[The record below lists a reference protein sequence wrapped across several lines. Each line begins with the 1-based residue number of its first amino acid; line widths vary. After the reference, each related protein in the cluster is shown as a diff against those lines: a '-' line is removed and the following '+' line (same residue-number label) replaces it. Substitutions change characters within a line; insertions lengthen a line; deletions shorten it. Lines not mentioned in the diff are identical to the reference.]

1 MAKRPKFY
9 SFSTPQRDFYDQLMD
24 YQESGDWGA
33 PKPNPKDFPADDAE
47 RRLMEELLRRL
58 FGRRGGA
65 ALQPP
70 PVDPVDPG
78 TAGEGR
84 KKLDEGW
91 TYS

>member
-65 ALQPP
+65 ALQPEAP
-70 PVDPVDPG
+70 ANVR
-78 TAGEGR
+78 EGGAA
-84 KKLDEGW
+84 LDQDW
-91 TYS
+91 VKRL